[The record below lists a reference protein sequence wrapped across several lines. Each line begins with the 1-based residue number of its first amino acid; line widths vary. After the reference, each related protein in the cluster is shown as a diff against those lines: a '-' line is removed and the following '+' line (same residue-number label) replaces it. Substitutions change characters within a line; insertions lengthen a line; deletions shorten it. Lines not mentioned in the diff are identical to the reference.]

1 MDGPTE
7 AEPSPEAIFRELRR
21 IAPDI
26 AFSVYWSE
34 NEAIVMTQ
42 EELQQMVKEGNREY
56 YVEASA
62 LTVMD
67 GDVYEGKAGLTGL
80 FYKLG
85 DRDPDLGGSLPYLLW
100 NATLSLSNEFKED
113 VPQVEAAVR
122 YLKSIRRPGR

>member
-1 MDGPTE
+1 MAGPAE

-26 AFSVYWSE
+26 AFSVYWVD
-34 NEAIVMTQ
+34 NEAIVLTQ
-42 EELQQMVKEGNREY
+42 EELQQRVREGNREY

-67 GDVYEGKAGLTGL
+67 GQVYEGKAVLTG
-80 FYKLG
+80 FIYKLG
-85 DRDPDLGGSLPYLLW
+85 ELDPDLGGWLPYLLW
-100 NATLSLSNEFKED
+100 DATLNLSNKFKSE

-122 YLKSIRRPGR
+122 YLNGARRYGR

>member
-7 AEPSPEAIFRELRR
+7 AEPSPEAIFVELRR

-34 NEAIVMTQ
+34 NEAIVRTLEEHQ
-42 EELQQMVKEGNREY
+42 EIVKEENHEY

-62 LTVMD
+62 LTVVD
-67 GDVYEGKAGLTGL
+67 GEAYEGKAGLTGF

-85 DRDPDLGGSLPYLLW
+85 ERDPDLDGWLPYLLW
-100 NATLSLSNEFKED
+100 NATLSLANEFKED
-113 VPQVEAAVR
+113 PPQVEAAVR
-122 YLKSIRRPGR
+122 YLKGVRRYGR